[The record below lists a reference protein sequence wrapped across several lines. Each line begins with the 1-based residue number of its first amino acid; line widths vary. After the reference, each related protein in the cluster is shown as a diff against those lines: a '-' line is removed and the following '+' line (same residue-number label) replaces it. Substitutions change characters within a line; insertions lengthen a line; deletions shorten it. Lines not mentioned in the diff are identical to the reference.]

1 MSLAKEVFNKSIK
14 YSDLIAI
21 SCEVENIS
29 YFDLNKRSLTI
40 ASLINQYGLF
50 NDTVAII
57 GKKKISSYIAIL
69 GTLYSGCNYTPINES
84 YNISRIKNILEIT
97 DTKMIIGELDSLN
110 NLRERGVDLSNFKI
124 ITINDSEKSISDNFF
139 GEALIQKNILKN
151 PIDNNLDDLCYILF
165 TSGSTGKPKGV
176 KITNS
181 NILEFLKNMS
191 SIYNLRPG
199 VRASQTFD
207 FSFDPSVSDIFFTWI
222 RGGTLCVLPE
232 KEKLMPTDFIKR
244 EKIAFWNSVPSI
256 ASFMQKMG
264 HLSANNFPSLKYSM
278 FCGEQFPKN
287 IADAWKIA
295 APNSTIENLYGPTEA
310 TIYICRYNYLSVF
323 SNNIFKNGILPI
335 GNPFIN
341 HDVIL
346 IDDNHEEIKNGEI
359 GELCFSGKQISDGY
373 LNEIQKSNDVFINIK
388 NKKWYKTGD
397 IGFINNDGFLECLGR
412 KDNQMKISG
421 RRIEIG
427 EIEFVLS
434 KFEKTKNSV
443 VVPILDEKDIVR
455 GCVAFVENRISKIEE
470 IEIRSKSLEFL
481 DKVFFPKKI
490 ITIASFPLNVSGKI
504 DRNKLKEMI

>member
-1 MSLAKEVFNKSIK
+1 MSLARKVFNESIK
-14 YSDLIAI
+14 YSDLNAS
-21 SCEVENIS
+21 SCEGKNIS
-29 YFDLNKRSLTI
+29 YFDLNKRSLAI
-40 ASLINQYGLF
+40 ASLINQNGFF

-57 GKKKISSYIAIL
+57 GKKKISSYVAIL

-84 YNISRIKNILEIT
+84 YNISKIKSILEIT
-97 DTKMIIGELDSLN
+97 GTEIIIGELESLN
-110 NLRERGVDLSNFKI
+110 NLREKGVDLSHFKI
-124 ITINDSEKSISDNFF
+124 ITINDSEKFSSDNFSTKV
-139 GEALIQKNILKN
+139 LIQENILKS
-151 PIDNNLDDLCYILF
+151 PIDNDLDDLSYILF

-176 KITNS
+176 KTTNY
-181 NILEFLKNMS
+181 NILEFLENMS
-191 SIYNLRPG
+191 SIYDLRPG
-199 VRASQTFD
+199 FRASQTFD

-222 RGGTLCVLPE
+222 KGGNLCVLPE

-244 EKIAFWNSVPSI
+244 EKIVFWNSVPSI

-287 IADAWKIA
+287 IADAWRIA

-310 TIYICRYNYLSVF
+310 TIYICRYNYLNIF

-335 GNPFIN
+335 GNSFKN

-346 IDDNHEEIKNGEI
+346 IDDNHEEVKNGEI
-359 GELCFSGKQISDGY
+359 GEVCFSGKQISDGY
-373 LNEIQKSNDVFINIK
+373 INEIKKTNDVFLNFK
-388 NKKWYKTGD
+388 DKKWYKTGD
-397 IGFINNDGFLECLGR
+397 IGFVNKDNLLECLGR

-443 VVPILDEKDIVR
+443 VVPILDEKAIVR
-455 GCVAFVENRISKIEE
+455 GCVAFIDNKISKIEE

-490 ITIASFPLNVSGKI
+490 ITITNFPLNVSGKI